1 MAITNRMAITNSMA
15 EAQFGMHAQEA
26 MLRQRYW
33 EDEQRRM
40 MNAGAYYDINRNA
53 FAVPRE
59 QSDVKEDP
67 KLVPSTASD
76 PLAFM
81 NNQANKVLLT
91 QGEM

>member
-1 MAITNRMAITNSMA
+1 
-15 EAQFGMHAQEA
+15 MHPQEQ

-40 MNAGAYYDINRNA
+40 MLMDASAYYDENRNA
-53 FAVPRE
+53 FAVPRV
-59 QSDVKEDP
+59 QAAGKEAPKPAP
-67 KLVPSTASD
+67 KLATPD

-81 NNQANKVLLT
+81 DNKANKVLLT

>member
-1 MAITNRMAITNSMA
+1 MAITNSMA
-15 EAQFGMHAQEA
+15 SALLGMHPQEQ

-40 MNAGAYYDINRNA
+40 NASAYYDDNRNA
-53 FAVPRE
+53 FVAPRE
-59 QSDVKEDP
+59 QAAVKEAP
-67 KLVPSTASD
+67 KLATPD

-81 NNQANKVLLT
+81 DNKANKVLLT

>member
-1 MAITNRMAITNSMA
+1 MNP
-15 EAQFGMHAQEA
+15 QEQ
-26 MLRQRYW
+26 MLRQRYL

-40 MNAGAYYDINRNA
+40 MMNADAYYDINRNA
-53 FAVPRE
+53 FVAPRE
-59 QSDVKEDP
+59 QAAVKEAP

-81 NNQANKVLLT
+81 DNKANKVLLT

>member
-1 MAITNRMAITNSMA
+1 MAITNSMA
-15 EAQFGMHAQEA
+15 SALLGTHPQEQ

-40 MNAGAYYDINRNA
+40 MLMDASAYYDMNRNA
-53 FAVPRE
+53 FVTPRE
-59 QSDVKEDP
+59 QAAGKEAP

-81 NNQANKVLLT
+81 DNKANKVLLT

>member
-1 MAITNRMAITNSMA
+1 MAITNSMA
-15 EAQFGMHAQEA
+15 SALLGMNPQEQ

-40 MNAGAYYDINRNA
+40 MLMDASAYYDENRNA
-53 FAVPRE
+53 FVAPRA
-59 QSDVKEDP
+59 QAAGKEAP

-81 NNQANKVLLT
+81 DNKANKVLLT

>member
-1 MAITNRMAITNSMA
+1 MAITNSIT
-15 EAQFGMHAQEA
+15 AQFGMHAQEE

-40 MNAGAYYDINRNA
+40 MLMDAGAYYDMNRNA

-59 QSDVKEDP
+59 HAAGKEVPKPAP
-67 KLVPSTASD
+67 KLATPD

-81 NNQANKVLLT
+81 DNKANKVLLT
-91 QGEM
+91 QGEI